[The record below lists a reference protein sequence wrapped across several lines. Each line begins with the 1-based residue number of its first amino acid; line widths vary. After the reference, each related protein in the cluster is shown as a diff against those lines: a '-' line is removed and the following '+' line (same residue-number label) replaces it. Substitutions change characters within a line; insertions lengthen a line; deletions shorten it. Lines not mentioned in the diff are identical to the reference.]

1 MTQVT
6 SKVLRVWDLFT
17 GEAGRFL
24 VPWHQRYYDWE
35 DEQVKELLQ
44 DINEALEAG
53 RESYFVGSIMLVS
66 EDHSWEINDGQQ
78 RLITLSLIVASFCRR
93 FTYGG
98 EYQDRVREVQAL
110 RLLFVLSDKTVE
122 DLSNADHLTLRIEPP
137 KQDATRF
144 SSIVRGHNVGT
155 NGKMTSAWER
165 INGFVSDLGSGNAR
179 EFFDFLRDK
188 VEMGV
193 LYVPK
198 TEDTNA
204 IFEALNGRG
213 KTLAQLDLIRNHLY
227 SYFADQKEDERRKSI
242 YNSLENATI
251 ICRNS
256 KRSEEYFRCFF
267 QCEYGFLRKKRFYR
281 ETRAK
286 IQTFVHKGN
295 GNDYVY
301 DVIQRLSNPPV
312 VNLYRNFS
320 ARTPD
325 EDVVNSFL
333 QASNSINKKRNL
345 IIFLA
350 ELQPYT
356 VAHPI
361 MFALLRRFIIELS
374 YSPGYRRMM
383 ARRIHR
389 CFNDLASFVMRITF
403 CQPKFEP
410 SRYEDAFANCAQR
423 ISILEDVKK
432 LSILTDLRAC
442 DDLDVMDNRHFKY
455 YLSNVRIANQ
465 SSMKRAKRLL
475 FGINAQEQIG
485 ESVLDF
491 GGCTVE
497 HILPQS
503 MVYQG
508 GWDEFS
514 KAGTDPTGW
523 IQQIGNLTLLG
534 TSSRYSSANFNANFE
549 AKKLVYERSP
559 FKITQDIAKIDRWT
573 PMAVERR
580 SRKLASAATKIWSF
594 SREDNMR

>member
-1 MTQVT
+1 MTRIT

-17 GEAGRFL
+17 GGAGRFF

-35 DEQVKELLQ
+35 NEQVKELLQ
-44 DINEALEAG
+44 DIKEALEAD
-53 RESYFVGSIMLVS
+53 RQSYFVGSIMLVL
-66 EDHSWEINDGQQ
+66 EDYSWGINDGQQ
-78 RLITLSLIVASFCRR
+78 RLITLSLIVASLCRR
-93 FTYGG
+93 FAHDG
-98 EYQDRVREVQAL
+98 ECQDRVREVQAL
-110 RLLFVLSDKTVE
+110 RLLFDLSDKTVE
-122 DLSNADHLTLRIEPP
+122 DLSNADHLTLRIKPP
-137 KQDATRF
+137 KQDAARF

-155 NGKMTSAWER
+155 NGKMTSAWEE
-165 INGFVSDLGSGNAR
+165 INGFVSGLENRKAR
-179 EFFDFLRDK
+179 KFFDFLLDK
-188 VEMGV
+188 VEVGV
-193 LYVPK
+193 LDVPK

-227 SYFADQKEDERRKSI
+227 SYFADQKEDERRKFI
-242 YNSLENATI
+242 HDSLETATI

-267 QCEYGFLRKKRFYR
+267 QCEYGFLQKKRFYR

-286 IQTFVHKGN
+286 IQAFVREGT

-301 DVIQRLSNPPV
+301 DVVQRLSNRPV
-312 VNLYRNFS
+312 VNLFRNFS

-333 QASNSINKKRNL
+333 LTSNSTSKKRNL
-345 IIFLA
+345 RIFLA
-350 ELQPYT
+350 ELRPYT

-361 MFALLRRFIIELS
+361 MFALLRRFITELS
-374 YSPGYRRMM
+374 YSPGYRRMI

-389 CFNDLASFVMRITF
+389 CLSDLASFVMRITF

-410 SRYEDAFANCAQR
+410 SRYETAFANCARR
-423 ISILEDVKK
+423 ISTLEDMKE
-432 LSILTDLRAC
+432 LSILADLRAC
-442 DDLDVMDNRHFKY
+442 DDLGIVDNKHFKY
-455 YLSNVRIANQ
+455 SLSAARIANQ

-475 FGINAQEQIG
+475 FGINAQEQID

-491 GGCTVE
+491 DGCTVE

-503 MVYQG
+503 MAYQE

-514 KAGTDPTGW
+514 KVGTDPTGW

-534 TSSRYSSANFNANFE
+534 TSSRYSSAGFNANFD
-549 AKKLVYERSP
+549 AKKLVYGRSL
-559 FKITQDIAKIDRWT
+559 FKITQDIAKMDCWT
-573 PMAVERR
+573 PKTVERR
-580 SRKLASAATKIWSF
+580 SRKLASAAAKVWSF
-594 SREDNMR
+594 SREDNAR